1 MKTDRWDRI
10 RELFDEA
17 CELGPADRRDFLAD
31 ACGDDDHLRMEVES
45 ILAAGEQTP
54 ELLDEPAVNA
64 FPELFDPHRS
74 EALVGRRVG
83 AYELVKLLA
92 CGGMGAVYLAR
103 RADDEYDQ
111 TVAIKLIK
119 HRIVSDDTLRRF
131 RAERQ
136 TLALLDH
143 PNIARLLDAGVT
155 PDGVPFF
162 VMEYV
167 DGVSIDRYCDEH
179 MLSTLDRLRLFRRV
193 CSAVS
198 FAHQKLIVHRDLKP
212 SNILVTPDGVPK
224 LLDFGIAKV
233 LETNTNGQC
242 DDPTETLQRVMTPE
256 YASPE
261 QIRAEPVTTA
271 ADVYSLGVVLFEL
284 LTGHRPFRLR
294 NRLPHEIARTICEQ
308 DPPRPSTAI
317 RRVEE
322 VTFGD
327 PTTRIPLTPESV
339 SRTRE
344 GEPERLR
351 RRLSGD
357 VDEIILKALRK
368 EPTRRYESV
377 EQFSQDIRRHLEGL
391 PVAARRGSFR
401 YRGAKF
407 LRRNRTRVIVAAV
420 MALSLMA
427 GLVATTWQGRLA
439 REANSQT
446 QAEAR
451 RLERANAFLTR
462 MLASVDPGAATGPHG
477 AIRLMLDEA
486 VRSIEAGA
494 LADQPAVEASVRT
507 TIGMT
512 YLRLGGLSEAG
523 EHLATALEIRRRV
536 LGDLHALVAEGLNNM
551 GLLARASGDLDAAET
566 YYRDALRQRR
576 VLLGPE
582 SAEYAETLNNLGVL
596 LKTTG
601 RLERAEEFLRDA
613 LELRRAVLRR
623 REREEAVGSPVTL
636 AARADVATTTVN
648 LAAVLKNKG
657 AFDEALAL
665 YHDAVVH
672 LRATL
677 GPEHYRVAV
686 CLNNLALLLTD
697 TGRYEEAQELYH
709 ESLAIRRT
717 VFGDEHLAVA
727 TGLKNLALLLT
738 TLGRYEE
745 AEPLYREALDLGRR
759 LPGSTLALATT
770 MNNLADLLAS
780 MQRCDEAQPLARA
793 ALAIRR
799 GRDPDHPR
807 LASSLL
813 VLGRALAGCG
823 DPAAAQP
830 LLRESLSRYGRRQP
844 VNDLKIAR
852 AQSELGG
859 CLIDLDSFEE
869 AEELLLASFSRVR
882 DAGVRHP
889 VLARETL
896 ARIIDL
902 YESWGRPDAAA
913 PYMDMEDHL

>member
-10 RELFDEA
+10 RELFEEA
-17 CELGPADRRDFLAD
+17 CELGPAERREFLAD
-31 ACGDDDHLRMEVES
+31 ACGDDDHLRVEVES

-54 ELLDEPAVNA
+54 DLLDEPAVNA

-119 HRIVSDDTLRRF
+119 HRIATDETLRRF

-136 TLALLDH
+136 TLASLEH
-143 PNIARLLDAGVT
+143 PNIARLLDGGVA

-162 VMEYV
+162 VMEFV

-179 MLSTLDRLRLFRRV
+179 LLSTHDRLRLFQCV
-193 CSAVS
+193 YSAVS
-198 FAHQKLIVHRDLKP
+198 YAHQKLIVHRDLKP
-212 SNILVTPDGVPK
+212 SNILVTPQGVPK

-233 LETNTNGQC
+233 LETSTNGQSG
-242 DDPTETLQRVMTPE
+242 DRTATAQRVMTPE

-284 LTGHRPFRLR
+284 LTGHRPYRLR

-308 DPPRPSTAI
+308 DPPRPSTAVG
-317 RRVEE
+317 RVEE
-322 VTFGD
+322 VATGD
-327 PTTRIPLTPESV
+327 PTTRITLTPWSV

-344 GEPERLR
+344 GRPERLR
-351 RRLSGD
+351 RSLRGD
-357 VDEIILKALRK
+357 LDEIILKALRK
-368 EPTRRYESV
+368 EPSRRYGSV
-377 EQFSQDIRRHLEGL
+377 EQFSQDIRCHLEGL
-391 PVAARRGSFR
+391 PVAARRGSAR
-401 YRGAKF
+401 YRAAKF
-407 LRRNRTRVIVAAV
+407 LRRNRTRVFVAVIVT
-420 MALSLMA
+420 LSLMG
-427 GLVATTWQGRLA
+427 GLVATTWQGWLA
-439 REANSQT
+439 RESSRKT
-446 QAEAR
+446 HAEAR
-451 RLERANAFLTR
+451 KVERTNAFLTR

-477 AIRLMLDEA
+477 AVRLMLDEA
-486 VRSIEAGA
+486 AGSIEAGA
-494 LADQPAVEASVRT
+494 LAGQPEVEASVRT
-507 TIGMT
+507 SIGMT
-512 YLRLGGLSEAG
+512 YLRLGRLDEAG
-523 EHLATALEIRRRV
+523 EHLAMALDIRRRV
-536 LGDLHALVAEGLNNM
+536 LGDEHALVAEGLNNM
-551 GLLARASGDLDAAET
+551 GLLARATGDTDAAET
-566 YYRDALRQRR
+566 YYRESLRRR
-576 VLLGPE
+576 RELLGAD

-596 LKTTG
+596 LRTTG
-601 RLERAEEFLRDA
+601 CLESALECLRDA
-613 LELRRAVLRR
+613 LEIRHRVLQGW
-623 REREEAVGSPVTL
+623 ERETAAGSRVTL
-636 AARADVATTTVN
+636 AALADVATTTVN
-648 LAAVLKNKG
+648 LAAALKNTG
-657 AFDEALAL
+657 AFDQALAL
-665 YHDAVVH
+665 YREAAVH

-686 CLNNLALLLTD
+686 CLNNQALLLAD
-697 TGRYEEAQELYH
+697 TGRYEEAEDLYR

-738 TLGRYEE
+738 TMGRYEE

-780 MQRCDEAQPLARA
+780 WQRCDEAAPLARA
-793 ALAIRR
+793 ALEIRR
-799 GRDPDHPR
+799 GRDPNHPR

-813 VLGRALAGCG
+813 VLGRSLAECG
-823 DPAAAQP
+823 DAAGAQP
-830 LLRESLSRYGRRQP
+830 LLRESLSLYGRRQP
-844 VNDLKIAR
+844 VNHLKIAR

-859 CLIDLDSFEE
+859 CLIDLDRFEE
-869 AEELLLASFSRVR
+869 AEELLLESFSRVR
-882 DAGVRHP
+882 DGGVRHP
-889 VLARETL
+889 VLSRETRT
-896 ARIIDL
+896 RIINL
-902 YESWGRPDAAA
+902 YDAWGRPDAAA
-913 PYMDMEDHL
+913 PYLDMEGHL